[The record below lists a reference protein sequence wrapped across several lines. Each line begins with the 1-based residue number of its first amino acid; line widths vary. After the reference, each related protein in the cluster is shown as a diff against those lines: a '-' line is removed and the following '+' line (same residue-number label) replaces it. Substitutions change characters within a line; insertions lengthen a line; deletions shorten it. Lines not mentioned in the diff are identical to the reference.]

1 MLIFIFYFFI
11 SRIFPII
18 LLLSLGLPGTALHA
32 QAMPQVKP
40 QINGSAVSNS
50 IANNEVRRKEP
61 ADQLADISQSLQEKR
76 KQLAA
81 LKQQLAQ
88 ANQEDEQKDLKQR
101 IDELKTVIKQLNQ
114 SFEQIIIGGLD
125 IDPFS
130 DAPAQPFDWK
140 EELILA
146 TKPIIDALKDLTEK
160 PRKIEKLRSDISLL
174 QEQRALIELA
184 LNSMEQFKP
193 NAMAEATKEKFESVT
208 KKWLQRQVD
217 NEQDLEIAR
226 FQLSSLEDSNKDWW
240 QGLKTGV
247 IDFVQGRGLTLT
259 IAILAALSAWLLM
272 RGLLWLYQKKLVSPS
287 NRNSMHVRLAEYAY
301 RILSGLLVILAIL
314 ITFYLTNDFLLLTL
328 AIILLI
334 AVALSLR
341 HILPR
346 YINEARLLLDIG
358 PVRVG
363 ERVIYNGLPM
373 QVRSINVHSLLRNP
387 DLKGIVRLP
396 LGVLD
401 DMVSRPDIEEP
412 WFPCRPG
419 EFVMLPDG
427 RFGEVLEQT
436 LELVQLQMK
445 GSLVQFPAADF
456 SRLGLLNLSRQ
467 GFVVVV
473 TFGIDY
479 QHQAQCLDTVPTRL
493 REALEHALAQA
504 EFGDK
509 VVSLL
514 VEFKEANT
522 NSLDYLI
529 VVNCK
534 GEAANSYFTINR
546 LIQKTCVEVCNREG
560 WVIPFTQ
567 LTVHQGEG
575 FKALSE
581 RNTQVQQQL
590 NP

>member
-1 MLIFIFYFFI
+1 MRIYIFQFI
-11 SRIFPII
+11 ILRIFPLM
-18 LLLSLGLPGTALHA
+18 LLLSLGLPGSALYA
-32 QAMPQVKP
+32 QAIPQVKP
-40 QINGSAVSNS
+40 QINDSAASNS
-50 IANNEVRRKEP
+50 VKDADTTSKGP
-61 ADQLADISQSLQEKR
+61 TDQLSVIVQSLQEKR
-76 KQLAA
+76 KQRKELRR
-81 LKQQLAQ
+81 QLAK
-88 ANQEDEQKDLKQR
+88 ATQEDEKKDLQQR
-101 IDELKTVIKQLNQ
+101 IDELKTVIKQLNH

-125 IDPFS
+125 LDPFS
-130 DAPAQPFDWK
+130 DEPAKPFDWK
-140 EELILA
+140 EELVLA
-146 TKPIIDALKDLTEK
+146 TKPIIDALKDFTEK
-160 PRKIEKLRSDISLL
+160 PRKIESLRSKISLL
-174 QEQRALIELA
+174 QEQRDLIEVA
-184 LNSMEQFKP
+184 LN
-193 NAMAEATKEKFESVT
+193 AMTRFQPDTMALSIKEEFESVT
-208 KKWLQRQVD
+208 EKWLQRQAD
-217 NEQDLEIAR
+217 TAQDLEIAHY
-226 FQLSSLEDSNKDWW
+226 QLASLEESNKDWW
-240 QGLKTGV
+240 QSLKTGMV
-247 IDFVQGRGLTLT
+247 DFAQGRGLTLT
-259 IAILAALSAWLLM
+259 IAIIAALSIWLLM
-272 RGLLWLYQKKLVSPS
+272 RSSLWLYQKKLVPPGR
-287 NRNSMHVRLAEYAY
+287 RNSIQVRLAGYAY
-301 RILSGLLVILAIL
+301 RILTGLLVMLAIL
-314 ITFYLTNDFLLLTL
+314 MTFYLANDFLLLTL
-328 AIILLI
+328 AFILSI
-334 AVALSLR
+334 AIALSLR
-341 HILPR
+341 HILPS
-346 YINEARLLLDIG
+346 YINETRLLLDIG

-363 ERVIYNGLPM
+363 ERLVYNGLPM

-396 LGVLD
+396 LSALD
-401 DMVSRPDIEEP
+401 DMVSRPDIDEP

-419 EFVMLPDG
+419 EYVMLPDG

-436 LELVQLQMK
+436 LELVLLQMK

-456 SRLGLLNLSRQ
+456 FRLDLLNLSRQ

-473 TFGIDY
+473 IFGIDY

-493 REALEHALAQA
+493 REELEHALAQS
-504 EFGDK
+504 EFSDK
-509 VVSLL
+509 IVSLL

>member
-1 MLIFIFYFFI
+1 M
-11 SRIFPII
+11 
-18 LLLSLGLPGTALHA
+18 
-32 QAMPQVKP
+32 
-40 QINGSAVSNS
+40 
-50 IANNEVRRKEP
+50 
-61 ADQLADISQSLQEKR
+61 
-76 KQLAA
+76 
-81 LKQQLAQ
+81 
-88 ANQEDEQKDLKQR
+88 
-101 IDELKTVIKQLNQ
+101 
-114 SFEQIIIGGLD
+114 
-125 IDPFS
+125 
-130 DAPAQPFDWK
+130 
-140 EELILA
+140 
-146 TKPIIDALKDLTEK
+146 
-160 PRKIEKLRSDISLL
+160 
-174 QEQRALIELA
+174 
-184 LNSMEQFKP
+184 
-193 NAMAEATKEKFESVT
+193 
-208 KKWLQRQVD
+208 
-217 NEQDLEIAR
+217 
-226 FQLSSLEDSNKDWW
+226 
-240 QGLKTGV
+240 
-247 IDFVQGRGLTLT
+247 
-259 IAILAALSAWLLM
+259 
-272 RGLLWLYQKKLVSPS
+272 
-287 NRNSMHVRLAEYAY
+287 
-301 RILSGLLVILAIL
+301 
-314 ITFYLTNDFLLLTL
+314 
-328 AIILLI
+328 
-334 AVALSLR
+334 
-341 HILPR
+341 
-346 YINEARLLLDIG
+346 
-358 PVRVG
+358 
-363 ERVIYNGLPM
+363 
-373 QVRSINVHSLLRNP
+373 
-387 DLKGIVRLP
+387 P